1 MNPVDPKIER
11 LIVRQLDG
19 EITEAEQLE
28 LNRELLRNPGAHRL
42 WEEYRAL
49 DATAGEVLQNLLV
62 DRHTSFDPTTLP
74 SPVTVTV
81 TATRPQFVRRHW
93 LLLTG
98 AVAAAILAL
107 AIPRPAVT
115 TNDHSASFVEKTGAQ
130 PILVDNTRRPRPVN
144 ADGLMRNVSMPSVQR
159 ETGTDVFGV
168 LDENGNVYWIE
179 VERTRTLRRPAR
191 NRAGRSSRE
200 IL

>member
-62 DRHTSFDPTTLP
+62 DRHSSFDPTTLP
-74 SPVTVTV
+74 SPVTV

-93 LLLTG
+93 LLLSG

-115 TNDHSASFVEKTGAQ
+115 TNNQPGSFVEKTGAQ
-130 PILVDNTRRPRPVN
+130 PILVDHARRSRPVN
-144 ADGLMRNVSMPSVQR
+144 EGGLMRNVSMPSVQR

-179 VERTRTLRRPAR
+179 VERTRTLRRPAK
-191 NRAGRSSRE
+191 NRAGRASRE

>member
-28 LNRELLRNPGAHRL
+28 LNRELLRNPAAHRL

-49 DATAGEVLQNLLV
+49 DATAGEVLQDLLG
-62 DRHTSFDPTTLP
+62 DRQTSFDPTTIP
-74 SPVTVTV
+74 APA

-115 TNDHSASFVEKTGAQ
+115 TNNQPGSFVEKTGAQ
-130 PILVDNTRRPRPVN
+130 PILVDSARRPRPVN

-159 ETGTDVFGV
+159 ESGTDVFGV

-179 VERTRTLRRPAR
+179 VERTRTLRRPVR
-191 NRAGRSSRE
+191 SRADRASRE

>member
-62 DRHTSFDPTTLP
+62 DRHSSFDPTTLP
-74 SPVTVTV
+74 SPVTV

-93 LLLTG
+93 LLLSG

-115 TNDHSASFVEKTGAQ
+115 TNNQPGSFVEKTGAQ
-130 PILVDNTRRPRPVN
+130 PILADHARRLRPVN
-144 ADGLMRNVSMPSVQR
+144 EGGLMRNVSMPSVQR

-179 VERTRTLRRPAR
+179 VERTRTLRRPAK
-191 NRAGRSSRE
+191 NAGRASRE

>member
-28 LNRELLRNPGAHRL
+28 LNRELLRNPGARRL

-49 DATAGEVLQNLLV
+49 DATAGEVLQSLLV
-62 DRHTSFDPTTLP
+62 DRHSSFDPTTLP
-74 SPVTVTV
+74 SPVTVT
-81 TATRPQFVRRHW
+81 AIRPQFVRRHW
-93 LLLTG
+93 LLLSG

-115 TNDHSASFVEKTGAQ
+115 TNNQPGSFVEKTGAQ

-159 ETGTDVFGV
+159 ESGTDVFGV

>member
-42 WEEYRAL
+42 WEEYRTL
-49 DATAGEVLQNLLV
+49 DATAGEVLQDLLG
-62 DRHTSFDPTTLP
+62 DRHTSFDPTTIP
-74 SPVTVTV
+74 APV

-107 AIPRPAVT
+107 AIPRPVVT
-115 TNDHSASFVEKTGAQ
+115 TKDRAGSFVESTPAQ
-130 PILVDNTRRPRPVN
+130 PILVNNAQRPRQLN
-144 ADGLMRNVSMPSVQR
+144 TDGLMRNVSMPSVQR

-191 NRAGRSSRE
+191 NRAGRASRE

>member
-19 EITEAEQLE
+19 EITEAEQLQ

-49 DATAGEVLQNLLV
+49 DATAGEVLQDLLG
-62 DRHTSFDPTTLP
+62 DRHTSFDPTTIPAPL
-74 SPVTVTV
+74 
-81 TATRPQFVRRHW
+81 TAKRPQLVRRHW

-107 AIPRPAVT
+107 AIPQPAVT
-115 TNDHSASFVEKTGAQ
+115 TNNQPGSFVEKTGTQ
-130 PILVDNTRRPRPVN
+130 PIIVDNVRRPAPVN
-144 ADGLMRNVSMPSVQR
+144 AEGLMRNVSMPSVQR

-191 NRAGRSSRE
+191 NKAGRASWE

>member
-28 LNRELLRNPGAHRL
+28 LNRELLRNPSAHRL
-42 WEEYRAL
+42 WEEYRTL
-49 DATAGEVLQNLLV
+49 DATAGEVLQDLLG
-62 DRHTSFDPTTLP
+62 DRHASFDPTTIP
-74 SPVTVTV
+74 SPM

-115 TNDHSASFVEKTGAQ
+115 TNNQPGSFVEKTGPQ
-130 PILVDNTRRPRPVN
+130 PITVDDARRPRPVN
-144 ADGLMRNVSMPSVQR
+144 ANGLMRNVSMPSVQR

-179 VERTRTLRRPAR
+179 VERTRTLRRPAK
-191 NRAGRSSRE
+191 NKAGRKSRE

>member
-28 LNRELLRNPGAHRL
+28 LNRELLRNPTAHQL
-42 WEEYRAL
+42 WEEYRTL
-49 DATAGEVLQNLLV
+49 DATAGEVLQGLLG
-62 DRHTSFDPTTLP
+62 DRHASFDPTTIPAPL
-74 SPVTVTV
+74 

-107 AIPRPAVT
+107 AIPRPVVT
-115 TNDHSASFVEKTGAQ
+115 TNNQPGGFVEKTETQ
-130 PILVDNTRRPRPVN
+130 PILVDNAQRPRSVN
-144 ADGLMRNVSMPSVQR
+144 ADRLMRNVSMPSVQR
-159 ETGTDVFGV
+159 ESGTDVFGV
-168 LDENGNVYWIE
+168 MDKDGNVYWIE
-179 VERTRTLRRPAR
+179 VERTRTLRRPVKD
-191 NRAGRSSRE
+191 RAGRASPE

>member
-19 EITEAEQLE
+19 EITEAEQLQ

-49 DATAGEVLQNLLV
+49 DATAGEVLQDLLG
-62 DRHTSFDPTTLP
+62 DRHTSFDPTTIPAPL
-74 SPVTVTV
+74 
-81 TATRPQFVRRHW
+81 TAKRPQLVRRHW

-115 TNDHSASFVEKTGAQ
+115 TNNQPGSFVEKTGTQ
-130 PILVDNTRRPRPVN
+130 PIIVDNVPRPAPVN

-191 NRAGRSSRE
+191 NKAGRASWE

>member
-28 LNRELLRNPGAHRL
+28 LNRELLRNPGARRL
-42 WEEYRAL
+42 WEDYRTL
-49 DATAGEVLQNLLV
+49 DATAGEVLQSLLV
-62 DRHTSFDPTTLP
+62 DRHSSFDPTTLP
-74 SPVTVTV
+74 SPVTVT
-81 TATRPQFVRRHW
+81 AIRPQFVRRHW
-93 LLLTG
+93 LLLSG

-115 TNDHSASFVEKTGAQ
+115 TNNQPGSFVEKTGAQ

-159 ETGTDVFGV
+159 ESGTDVFGV

>member
-28 LNRELLRNPGAHRL
+28 LNRELLRNPSAHRL
-42 WEEYRAL
+42 WEEYRTL
-49 DATAGEVLQNLLV
+49 DATAGEVLQDLLG
-62 DRHTSFDPTTLP
+62 DRHTSFDPNTIP
-74 SPVTVTV
+74 APVAV
-81 TATRPQFVRRHW
+81 TRPQLFRRHW

-107 AIPRPAVT
+107 AIPRPVVT
-115 TNDHSASFVEKTGAQ
+115 TNNQPDSFVEKTGTR
-130 PILVDNTRRPRPVN
+130 PIIVDNAQRPSPVN

-179 VERTRTLRRPAR
+179 VERTRTLRRPA
-191 NRAGRSSRE
+191 NDRAGRAARE

>member
-19 EITEAEQLE
+19 EITEAEQLQ

-49 DATAGEVLQNLLV
+49 DATAGEVLQDLLG
-62 DRHTSFDPTTLP
+62 DRHTSFDPTTIPAPL
-74 SPVTVTV
+74 
-81 TATRPQFVRRHW
+81 TAKRPQLVRRHW

-115 TNDHSASFVEKTGAQ
+115 TNNQPGSFVEKTGTQ
-130 PILVDNTRRPRPVN
+130 PIIVDNVPRPRPVN

-191 NRAGRSSRE
+191 HKAGRASWE